1 MTPTDDK
8 LRQLIR
14 LIPPARALRDELE
27 KALGLETCEG
37 VAAAAVRTYRG
48 LQTSVAANSDDPYV
62 ATLALETPGGTTD
75 RQKVAEVNLLAA
87 QLVAY
92 LEGQTGLVGF
102 GQGGD
107 SANDVQYATRI
118 TIHGVNGVPAS
129 TIDRMLEIAGSG
141 GPGKGKQESQ
151 EAE

>member
-48 LQTSVAANSDDPYV
+48 LQASVAANSDDPYV
-62 ATLALETPGGTTD
+62 ATLALETPSGATD

-102 GQGGD
+102 GQGSGD
-107 SANDVQYATRI
+107 NTVQYGPHI
-118 TIHGVNGVPAS
+118 IMQHVDGVSAG
-129 TIDRMLEIAGSG
+129 TIDRMLGGAGAVRAG
-141 GPGKGKQESQ
+141 EQESQ

>member
-1 MTPTDDK
+1 MIPTDDK

-27 KALGLETCEG
+27 KTLGLETYEG
-37 VAAAAVRTYRG
+37 VAAAAIRTYRG
-48 LQTSVAANSDDPYV
+48 LQASVAANSDDPYV
-62 ATLALETPGGTTD
+62 ATLTLEAPSGTTD

-107 SANDVQYATRI
+107 SANDVQYAPRI
-118 TIHGVNGVPAS
+118 NIDHINGVPAS
-129 TIDRMLEIAGSG
+129 TIDRMLEVSGAGG
-141 GPGKGKQESQ
+141 TGKGKQESQ

>member
-8 LRQLIR
+8 LRQMIR

-27 KALGLETCEG
+27 KALGLETYEG
-37 VAAAAVRTYRG
+37 VAAAAIRTYRG
-48 LQTSVAANSDDPYV
+48 LQAAVAANSDDPYV

-87 QLVAY
+87 QLVAF

-102 GQGGD
+102 GQGSGD
-107 SANDVQYATRI
+107 NTVQYGPHI
-118 TIHGVNGVPAS
+118 IMQHVDGVHAS
-129 TIDRMLEIAGSG
+129 TIDRMLETAGAERT
-141 GPGKGKQESQ
+141 GKSEQESQ
-151 EAE
+151 KAE